1 MLFRLIINN
10 LESSIFDYST
20 Y

>member
-10 LESSIFDYST
+10 ANVVQIGQV
-20 Y
+20 